1 MITRRQRNL
10 EREKLEDDYVAQMRS
25 FRHSEEYFGELRNN
39 SNRFTEELEYRLI
52 NLSKEKE
59 VVYSEITPFLSEI
72 YHIRS
77 EFQREMNYFEDW
89 LAENEANYRK
99 DYLQKLDDLER
110 IPIEED

>member
-1 MITRRQRNL
+1 MITRRQKNL
-10 EREKLEDDYVAQMRS
+10 EREKLEDDYIVQKRS
-25 FRHSEEYFGELRNN
+25 FRQTEEYFGELRNN
-39 SNRFTEELEYRLI
+39 SNRFTEELEHQLVYF
-52 NLSKEKE
+52 SKEKE

-99 DYLQKLDDLER
+99 NYLQKLDDLDR

>member
-1 MITRRQRNL
+1 MITRRQKNL

-99 DYLQKLDDLER
+99 NYLQKLDDLDR

>member
-39 SNRFTEELEYRLI
+39 SNRFTEELEYRLF

-59 VVYSEITPFLSEI
+59 VVYSELSPFLSEI
-72 YHIRS
+72 YQIKS

>member
-25 FRHSEEYFGELRNN
+25 FRHSEEYFGELKNS
-39 SNRFTEELEYRLI
+39 SNRFTEELEHQLVYFSR
-52 NLSKEKE
+52 EKE
-59 VVYSEITPFLSEI
+59 VMYSELSPFLSEI
-72 YHIRS
+72 YQIKS

>member
-72 YHIRS
+72 YQIRS

-89 LAENEANYRK
+89 LAGNEANYRK
-99 DYLQKLDDLER
+99 NYLQKLDDLDR
-110 IPIEED
+110 IPIEEE

>member
-99 DYLQKLDDLER
+99 NYLQKLDELNR
-110 IPIEED
+110 IQIKEE

>member
-10 EREKLEDDYVAQMRS
+10 EREKLEDDYIVQMRS
-25 FRHSEEYFGELRNN
+25 FRQKEEYFGELRNN
-39 SNRFTEELEYRLI
+39 SNRFTEELEHQLVYF
-52 NLSKEKE
+52 SKEKE
-59 VVYSEITPFLSEI
+59 VMYSELSRFLLEI
-72 YHIRS
+72 YQIRS

-99 DYLQKLDDLER
+99 NYLQKLDDLDR

>member
-1 MITRRQRNL
+1 MITRRQKNL
-10 EREKLEDDYVAQMRS
+10 EKEKLEDDYVAQMRS

-77 EFQREMNYFEDW
+77 EFQREMNYFEEW

-99 DYLQKLDDLER
+99 NYLQKLDDLDR
-110 IPIEED
+110 IPIEEE

>member
-1 MITRRQRNL
+1 MITRRQKNL
-10 EREKLEDDYVAQMRS
+10 EKEKLEDDYVAQMRS

-99 DYLQKLDDLER
+99 NYLQKLDDLDR

>member
-1 MITRRQRNL
+1 MITRRQKNL

-25 FRHSEEYFGELRNN
+25 FRHSEEYFGELKNS
-39 SNRFTEELEYRLI
+39 SNRFTEELEHQLVYFSR
-52 NLSKEKE
+52 EKE
-59 VVYSEITPFLSEI
+59 VMYSELSPFLSEI
-72 YHIRS
+72 YQIKS

>member
-1 MITRRQRNL
+1 MITRRQKNL
-10 EREKLEDDYVAQMRS
+10 EKEKLEDDYVAQRRS

-99 DYLQKLDDLER
+99 NYLQKLDDLDR

>member
-1 MITRRQRNL
+1 MITRRQKNL
-10 EREKLEDDYVAQMRS
+10 EREKLEDEYVAQMRS
-25 FRHSEEYFGELRNN
+25 FRQKEEYFGELRNN
-39 SNRFTEELEYRLI
+39 SNRFTEELEHQLVYF
-52 NLSKEKE
+52 SKEKE

-99 DYLQKLDDLER
+99 NYLQKLDDLDR

>member
-10 EREKLEDDYVAQMRS
+10 EREKLEDDYIVQKRS
-25 FRHSEEYFGELRNN
+25 FRQTEEYFGELRNN
-39 SNRFTEELEYRLI
+39 SNRFTEELEHQLVYF
-52 NLSKEKE
+52 SKEKE

-99 DYLQKLDDLER
+99 KYLQKLDDLDR

>member
-10 EREKLEDDYVAQMRS
+10 EREKLEDDYIVQMRS
-25 FRHSEEYFGELRNN
+25 FRQKEEYFGELRNN

-99 DYLQKLDDLER
+99 NYLQKLDDLDR

>member
-99 DYLQKLDDLER
+99 NYLQKLDDLDR

>member
-1 MITRRQRNL
+1 MITRRQKNL

-25 FRHSEEYFGELRNN
+25 FRHSEEYFGELKNS

-99 DYLQKLDDLER
+99 NYLQKLDDLDR

>member
-1 MITRRQRNL
+1 MITRRQKNL
-10 EREKLEDDYVAQMRS
+10 EKEKLEDDYVAQMRS

-99 DYLQKLDDLER
+99 NYLQKLDDLDR
-110 IPIEED
+110 IPIEEE

>member
-1 MITRRQRNL
+1 MITRRQKNL
-10 EREKLEDDYVAQMRS
+10 EKEKLEDDYVAQMRS

-39 SNRFTEELEYRLI
+39 SNRFTEELEHQLVYF
-52 NLSKEKE
+52 SKEKE
-59 VVYSEITPFLSEI
+59 VMYSELSPFLLEI
-72 YHIRS
+72 YQIRS

-99 DYLQKLDDLER
+99 NYLQKLDDLDR

>member
-10 EREKLEDDYVAQMRS
+10 EREKLEDDYIVQKRS
-25 FRHSEEYFGELRNN
+25 FRQTEEYFGELRNN

-99 DYLQKLDDLER
+99 NYLQKLDDLDR

>member
-72 YHIRS
+72 YQIRS

-99 DYLQKLDDLER
+99 NYLQKLDDLDR
-110 IPIEED
+110 IPIEEE

>member
-1 MITRRQRNL
+1 MITRRQKNL
-10 EREKLEDDYVAQMRS
+10 EKEKLEDDYVAQMRS

-39 SNRFTEELEYRLI
+39 SNRFTEELEHQLVYF
-52 NLSKEKE
+52 SKEKE

-99 DYLQKLDDLER
+99 KKKKKLDDLDR

>member
-72 YHIRS
+72 YQIRS

-89 LAENEANYRK
+89 LAGNEANYRK
-99 DYLQKLDDLER
+99 NYLQKLDDLER

>member
-10 EREKLEDDYVAQMRS
+10 EREKLEDDYIVQKRS
-25 FRHSEEYFGELRNN
+25 FRQTEEYFGELRNN
-39 SNRFTEELEYRLI
+39 SNRFTEELEHQLVYF
-52 NLSKEKE
+52 SKEKE

>member
-10 EREKLEDDYVAQMRS
+10 EREKLEDDYVVQKRS
-25 FRHSEEYFGELRNN
+25 FRQTEEYFGELRNN
-39 SNRFTEELEYRLI
+39 SNRFTEELEHQLVYF
-52 NLSKEKE
+52 SKEKE

-99 DYLQKLDDLER
+99 NYLQKLDDLDR